1 MNEEIPPIV
10 DYLKLLKDDPIVV
23 KRVKDK
29 IDKVIFLLQQEKEL
43 TVEKAVRELS
53 EFDSSEIPA
62 YDRTLLWDVLS
73 MLEGLSFVNKP

>member
-1 MNEEIPPIV
+1 MNEEITPIV